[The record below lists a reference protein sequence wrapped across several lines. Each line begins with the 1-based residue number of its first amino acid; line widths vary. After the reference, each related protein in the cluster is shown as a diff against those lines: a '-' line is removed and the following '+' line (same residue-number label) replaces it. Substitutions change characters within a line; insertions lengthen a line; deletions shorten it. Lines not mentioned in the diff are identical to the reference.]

1 MSTTPSTKR
10 VVMRSSKTSQ
20 IEENSH
26 GVNISNGVELHGGAE
41 RRLQKSKVV
50 QYHIMGI
57 KST

>member
-1 MSTTPSTKR
+1 
-10 VVMRSSKTSQ
+10 MRSSKTSQ

-26 GVNISNGVELHGGAE
+26 GVNISNGVELHGSAE